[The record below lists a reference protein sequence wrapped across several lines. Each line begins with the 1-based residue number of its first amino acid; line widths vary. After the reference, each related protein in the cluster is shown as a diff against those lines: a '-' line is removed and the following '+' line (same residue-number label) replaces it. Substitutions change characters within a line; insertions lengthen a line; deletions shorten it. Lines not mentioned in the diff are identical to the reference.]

1 MKQKVMH
8 ISSMGLNIAITVL
21 SFVAWI
27 LMFASSGNG
36 TYEAGGFSSLLF
48 FTVLSNLF
56 VGITSLLLF
65 VFQLISFVKKENHV
79 KEWVMV
85 LKFVSVVSV
94 VLTAL
99 TVACFLAPRAL
110 MNQEGY
116 FSLYA
121 SQNLFFHFIIPLL
134 ALINFIFFEN
144 EPSLK
149 FRYTFFSLLPV
160 IFYGLF
166 YLFNYE
172 YKFVGIKKADSSIE
186 YDWYGMIKNDKTW
199 FILLVVGILLLAT
212 FLLSLLLYFL
222 NHFFQ
227 HVLRGYDD
235 DEGVEIY
242 STSLSQSENP
252 HVTQVEE
259 TILDD
264 KIIAHV
270 DNGHIPEGK
279 DVQEI
284 NVDGDTREVRETF
297 SSETGTIHVVTKQVK
312 KKARKTSTMNLA
324 ATRPNNKYKNGARV
338 YHISRHALSGTWQVR
353 LANGE
358 KAIKTFFTQ
367 QEAIDYAKALVKTQ
381 GGSIRVH
388 SKKGSIRKD

>member
-1 MKQKVMH
+1 MKQKAMH

-21 SFVAWI
+21 SFVTWI
-27 LMFASSGNG
+27 MMFVSSGNEN
-36 TYEAGGFSSLLF
+36 YQANGFFSLLF

-56 VGITSLLLF
+56 VGIASFLLF
-65 VFQLISFVKKENHV
+65 IFQLVSFIRKENHV
-79 KEWVMV
+79 RRWMMV
-85 LKFVSVVSV
+85 LKFASVVSV
-94 VLTAL
+94 LLTAL
-99 TVACFLAPRAL
+99 TVACFLAPRAQ

-121 SQNLFFHFIIPLL
+121 SYNLFFHFIIPLL
-134 ALINFIFFEN
+134 ALVNFVFFEN

-172 YKFVGIKKADSSIE
+172 YKFVGVKMADSSIE

-199 FILLVVGILLLAT
+199 FILLVVVILLLVT
-212 FLLSLLLYFL
+212 ILISILLYAL

-227 HVLRGYDD
+227 HAIRGYDD
-235 DEGVEIY
+235 DEGIEVY
-242 STSLSQSENP
+242 SAKNVQQENP

-270 DNGHIPEGK
+270 DNGHIPEGR

-284 NVDGDTREVRETF
+284 SVDGDTKEVRETF
-297 SSETGTIHVVTKQVK
+297 SSETGTIHVVTKKVK

-324 ATRPNNKYKNGARV
+324 ATRQNNKYKNGARV

-388 SKKGSIRKD
+388 SKKGSIRKA

>member
-1 MKQKVMH
+1 
-8 ISSMGLNIAITVL
+8 MGLNVTITVL

-27 LMFASSGNG
+27 MMFVSSGDG
-36 TYEAGGFSSLLF
+36 AYQASGVSSLLY

-56 VGITSLLLF
+56 VGITSFLLF
-65 VFQLISFVKKENHV
+65 IFQLVSFIKKENHV

-85 LKFVSVVSV
+85 LKFVSIVSLF
-94 VLTAL
+94 LTAM
-99 TVACFLAPRAL
+99 TVACYLAPRAM

-116 FSLYA
+116 FSLY
-121 SQNLFFHFIIPLL
+121 SSYNLFFHFIIPLL
-134 ALINFIFFEN
+134 AIVNFIFFEN

-160 IFYGLF
+160 ILYGLF

-172 YKFVGIKKADSSIE
+172 YKFVGIKNEDSSIS
-186 YDWYGMIKNDKTW
+186 YDWYNMIKDDKTW
-199 FILLVVGILLLAT
+199 RILLIVGIFVLVTLLA
-212 FLLSLLLYFL
+212 SLLLYFL

-235 DEGVEIY
+235 DEGIEVY
-242 STSLSQSENP
+242 TAPVVQQQNP

-284 NVDGDTREVRETF
+284 KIDGDTKEVRETF
-297 SSETGTIHVVTKQVK
+297 SSETGTIHVVTKKVK

-388 SKKGSIRKD
+388 SKKGSIRKE